1 MEINIKEPAVPD
13 FSQTFVKGA
22 THNFSLLLS
31 DFMKKPSR
39 YFAGKKATGFI
50 KYRSKILI
58 SNTETLMLTD
68 PEPMQG
74 GYRLKWASDMGKTG
88 TCTMTIAADGT
99 LWFTGLGTFDKSI
112 GPDKLVF
119 VRQPG
124 QTAARTYLAAGT
136 RRRHACRRQAR
147 YRTDRQRPEGRRDI
161 GISRGQRADH
171 TAHRRPTGI

>member
-1 MEINIKEPAVPD
+1 MPD

-39 YFAGKKATGFI
+39 YFAGKKSTGFI

-68 PEPMQG
+68 PEPVQG
-74 GYRLKWASDMGKTG
+74 GYRVKWASDMGKTG
-88 TCTMTIAADGT
+88 TCTMNIAADGT

-119 VRQPG
+119 VR
-124 QTAARTYLAAGT
+124 
-136 RRRHACRRQAR
+136 
-147 YRTDRQRPEGRRDI
+147 
-161 GISRGQRADH
+161 
-171 TAHRRPTGI
+171 